1 MQESV
6 PLSMPLAVR
15 SRPPLWLRL
24 LPLWL
29 VLLLAVGTVWWW
41 VDSGRVESARAE
53 LDGMVLSVAPSYS
66 ARVLEVSVRPGQ
78 EVRQGALLARLDAA
92 DYNRRLGQA
101 AREADD
107 LRRMAGPPGREETA
121 ARLRDAEAAEKDM
134 VRRLA
139 QARHEEDMRQRQRQE
154 SVAAH
159 VRAQL
164 HLRGL
169 DSQGGARVVGQNVY
183 AAARRSEAETRDA
196 MDRATAAFEE
206 VSRIRAALDQELGRV
221 RSELLRYKELTS
233 RGCYRQPAGRDAPMP
248 VPVAEATLRAP
259 QDALVLRV
267 LATPGQTAARDE
279 PLVLLLPQGEAAS
292 GGLWLRAGF
301 LPEDARR
308 LKPGQPCD
316 VRLEADGRILAGT
329 VADLL
334 PQEVAPA
341 GDAAA
346 PAAEPAFVKNNTAL
360 TYVRIRLDVAD
371 SSGLVPGMA
380 ARCSVRTRSL
390 W

>member
-1 MQESV
+1 M
-6 PLSMPLAVR
+6 
-15 SRPPLWLRL
+15 
-24 LPLWL
+24 
-29 VLLLAVGTVWWW
+29 
-41 VDSGRVESARAE
+41 
-53 LDGMVLSVAPSYS
+53 
-66 ARVLEVSVRPGQ
+66 
-78 EVRQGALLARLDAA
+78 
-92 DYNRRLGQA
+92 
-101 AREADD
+101 
-107 LRRMAGPPGREETA
+107 
-121 ARLRDAEAAEKDM
+121 
-134 VRRLA
+134 
-139 QARHEEDMRQRQRQE
+139 
-154 SVAAH
+154 
-159 VRAQL
+159 
-164 HLRGL
+164 
-169 DSQGGARVVGQNVY
+169 
-183 AAARRSEAETRDA
+183 
-196 MDRATAAFEE
+196 
-206 VSRIRAALDQELGRV
+206 
-221 RSELLRYKELTS
+221 
-233 RGCYRQPAGRDAPMP
+233 
-248 VPVAEATLRAP
+248 
-259 QDALVLRV
+259 
-267 LATPGQTAARDE
+267 
-279 PLVLLLPQGEAAS
+279 LLLPQGEAAN

>member
-1 MQESV
+1 MGGKVNNRTVSIREQLHNGDIVEILTQKNQTPKSD
-6 PLSMPLAVR
+6 
-15 SRPPLWLRL
+15 WLNF
-24 LPLWL
+24 
-29 VLLLAVGTVWWW
+29 VVT
-41 VDSGRVESARAE
+41 SKARNKIK
-53 LDGMVLSVAPSYS
+53 SYL
-66 ARVLEVSVRPGQ
+66 RE
-78 EVRQGALLARLDAA
+78 E
-92 DYNRRLGQA
+92 QA
-101 AREADD
+101 KHT
-107 LRRMAGPPGREETA
+107 RMGREELERKLKNWKFTLTIDEAVAYLVKYFKVRTGTEVYALIATQKVDLGTIKEILARHISGEADEQRRA
-121 ARLRDAEAAEKDM
+121 AAAEAERNKVHN
-134 VRRLA
+134 VR
-139 QARHEEDMRQRQRQE
+139 E
-154 SVAAH
+154 S
-159 VRAQL
+159 
-164 HLRGL
+164 
-169 DSQGGARVVGQNVY
+169 
-183 AAARRSEAETRDA
+183 T
-196 MDRATAAFEE
+196 
-206 VSRIRAALDQELGRV
+206 
-221 RSELLRYKELTS
+221 
-233 RGCYRQPAGRDAPMP
+233 
-248 VPVAEATLRAP
+248 AP

>member
-154 SVAAH
+154 SVGPAPFARIGQSGR
-159 VRAQL
+159 RAC
-164 HLRGL
+164 
-169 DSQGGARVVGQNVY
+169 GGAERLC
-183 AAARRSEAETRDA
+183 RSPA
-196 MDRATAAFEE
+196 
-206 VSRIRAALDQELGRV
+206 V
-221 RSELLRYKELTS
+221 RSRNP
-233 RGCYRQPAGRDAPMP
+233 RRHG
-248 VPVAEATLRAP
+248 
-259 QDALVLRV
+259 
-267 LATPGQTAARDE
+267 PGHCR
-279 PLVLLLPQGEAAS
+279 
-292 GGLWLRAGF
+292 F
-301 LPEDARR
+301 
-308 LKPGQPCD
+308 
-316 VRLEADGRILAGT
+316 
-329 VADLL
+329 
-334 PQEVAPA
+334 
-341 GDAAA
+341 
-346 PAAEPAFVKNNTAL
+346 
-360 TYVRIRLDVAD
+360 
-371 SSGLVPGMA
+371 
-380 ARCSVRTRSL
+380 
-390 W
+390 